1 MKFTKMHGIG
11 NDYIYVNC
19 FEENVS
25 NPEKLSVVV
34 SDVRKGIG
42 SDGLVL
48 IMPSDKADFRMRIFN
63 ADGSEAM
70 MCGNATRC
78 IGKYVYEKG
87 LTNKTDVT
95 LETNSGIKILKLEVS
110 DGKVKSITVD
120 MGKAVLEP
128 KNIPVKSELDRFIN
142 QPVEVCGKTYNMTC
156 VSMGNPHAVI
166 FVDDVDSLDLERTGT
181 FFENHEIFP
190 NRVNT
195 EFIQVIDSHTLKM
208 RVWERGSGE
217 TFACGTGACASTVA
231 AVLNGIC
238 PRDEKILIHL
248 RGGDLTITYQSD
260 ETVIMTGGAEFIC
273 DGIIED
279 DYIRKME
286 ENLCSCTESE
296 RNEMK

>member
-19 FEENVS
+19 FEENVCE
-25 NPEKLSVVV
+25 PEKVSVVI

-87 LTNKTDVT
+87 LTDKTEVT
-95 LETNSGIKILKLEVS
+95 LETNSGIKYLKLFVNDKNEVEL
-110 DGKVKSITVD
+110 VRVD
-120 MGKAVLEP
+120 MGKAILLP
-128 KNIPVKSELDRFIN
+128 KDIPVDSDLERFISV
-142 QPVEVCGKTYNMTC
+142 PVDVAGKMYDITC

-166 FVDDVDSLDLERTGT
+166 FTEGIAELDLERLGPS
-181 FFENHEIFP
+181 FENHKLFP
-190 NRVNT
+190 ARINT
-195 EFIQVIDSHTLKM
+195 EFIEVIDDHTLNM

-217 TFACGTGACASTVA
+217 TFACGTGACASAVA
-231 AVLNGIC
+231 ACLNGHC
-238 PRDEKILIHL
+238 KQGEEILIHL
-248 RGGDLTITYQSD
+248 RGGDLRITYQSD
-260 ETVIMTGGAEFIC
+260 ETVLMTGPAAFIC
-273 DGIIED
+273 DGAVD
-279 DYIRKME
+279 DKYINKMKE
-286 ENLCSCTESE
+286 YAVCRS
-296 RNEMK
+296 